1 MSNIFQNNMNDI
13 EMNLDILNYLEDLL
27 EEFDPPAD
35 LLNMTTVKLEHTNS
49 SLFNLSGY

>member
-1 MSNIFQNNMNDI
+1 MSNIFQNN
-13 EMNLDILNYLEDLL
+13 LEDLL

-49 SLFNLSGY
+49 SALMIENSHSSLNNTDA